1 MKRYLFI
8 LVLSLMTVISFPI
21 NNSFAATE
29 PLSEEVFQWVQ
40 ATPRSS
46 YYFNKDAMTYEIG
59 ADGYADTNILI
70 VPTVRLFDNMQIQ
83 DVIMKRQWRNL
94 STYRFDELSGVAE
107 YLRIN
112 IKDKTVEYTDVSV
125 QSSKIIFT
133 LSQELDDDYMGVVFV
148 NNITISDFI
157 DSFYKEFTS
166 HAHLSNSLEGIVS
179 HSSLK
184 DRFKNNNL
192 IYYKDVNTVNYEHP
206 QFLNREGYNASV
218 PEVFKNAM
226 LGDLV
231 LSAKLTSVASATEYE
246 SINKD
251 SNAIVF
257 NNITH

>member
-112 IKDKTVEYTDVSV
+112 IKDKTVEYTECVY
-125 QSSKIIFT
+125 
-133 LSQELDDDYMGVVFV
+133 LDQGY
-148 NNITISDFI
+148 
-157 DSFYKEFTS
+157 
-166 HAHLSNSLEGIVS
+166 NSL
-179 HSSLK
+179 
-184 DRFKNNNL
+184 
-192 IYYKDVNTVNYEHP
+192 YVNYERP
-206 QFLNREGYNASV
+206 TQNMNTMSVKDVDYNFYQAILDYEKEHRKELLTKIIDQV
-218 PEVFKNAM
+218 KLEDLKAAGITLTKEQKKNM
-226 LGDLV
+226 
-231 LSAKLTSVASATEYE
+231 KE
-246 SINKD
+246 NKKQRR
-251 SNAIVF
+251 
-257 NNITH
+257 